1 MRKKAYLF
9 FVFLMLLFMVDVFIS
24 FSGYGGEQN
33 DLYRNIF
40 LFIGQLVTVV
50 CGFYAIRMYGMRSVM
65 GRSLAFFTS
74 GFLSFLI
81 GGALFSYYDAR
92 LTSSPFPSLADG
104 FILLG
109 YPLFFAGLFLELR
122 KKSLFLQAGTKM
134 LIAFL
139 ALLLALIVFYFEIYI
154 PYDMTSSLFVTAV
167 QTAYGVADLVLI
179 ILFIFVLLLALSFK
193 GGKMFY
199 VWFCFFIGFILT
211 LVGDLLFGVF
221 VNDYLSK
228 TGINIYIDL
237 IWRFAYVFFSFG
249 LFLAGMVVASIQSN
263 VMLKIAKKD

>member
-9 FVFLMLLFMVDVFIS
+9 FVLLLLLFSADMSVS
-24 FSGYGGEQN
+24 FSGYGGAQN
-33 DLYRNIF
+33 DLYRNLF
-40 LFIGQLVTVV
+40 LFVGQLVTVA
-50 CGFYAIRMYGMRSVM
+50 CGFYAIRMYGMRSVT
-65 GRSLAFFTS
+65 GRSLAFFTA

-92 LTSSPFPSLADG
+92 LTVSPFPSPADG

-109 YPLFFAGLFLELR
+109 YPLFFVGLFLELR
-122 KKSLFLQAGTKM
+122 KKSLFLQTGTKM
-134 LIAFL
+134 LMSFF
-139 ALLLALIVFYFEIYI
+139 ALLLAVIVFYFEIYV

-179 ILFIFVLLLALSFK
+179 MLFVYVLLLALSFK

-211 LVGDLLFGVF
+211 LLGDILFGVF
-221 VNDYLSK
+221 VSDYLTK
-228 TGINIYIDL
+228 TGIHIYIDL

-249 LFLAGMVVASIQSN
+249 LLLAGMVVASIQSN
-263 VMLKIAKKD
+263 VMMKITKKD